1 MRMLSASTALFGSL
15 IVSAPP
21 IVAADAT
28 GRPNIVLLF
37 ADDLGYSDLSS
48 YGCADIK
55 TPAIDSIGRQGIRL
69 TRFYSNSPE
78 CTPSRT
84 ALLTGRHPQR
94 VGGLECAIGLGNVGR
109 YDEAE
114 WLQQKGELGLPT
126 SEATLPRLLRDGGYD
141 TAMFGKWHLGYDPKF
156 SPQKHGFHESLVV
169 LGGGTDYVTHTEPDG
184 GNVLRRNDQ
193 PAKVPGYLTDVFAAS
208 AVEWISRPR
217 TKPYFLYVPF
227 NAPHDPYQ
235 GPDDG
240 PAKLPWAK
248 GTRDIYRK
256 MVGRLD
262 QRVGDILAAID
273 RSPGAR
279 NTIVAFLSDNGG
291 NGVGINLPLRGFKTT
306 MWEGGIRVPCLVRWP
321 AGIPAGRESAQVMQ
335 SIDLA
340 ATVLA
345 AAGVKAAADR
355 PLDGV
360 NLIDVL
366 NGKKAAF
373 ARTVYW
379 RYKRAENRRKAVLDG
394 DDKLVI
400 DNGQRELFNL
410 AKDPYEKVNLLT
422 THPQK
427 AAELEAKIIAWEKSV
442 AAPRLRDFVAAPA
455 APAGKAG
462 R

>member
-1 MRMLSASTALFGSL
+1 MRILSASTALLGSF
-15 IVSAPP
+15 IVSAHPL
-21 IVAADAT
+21 VAADAT
-28 GRPNIVLLF
+28 ARPNVVLLF
-37 ADDLGYSDLSS
+37 ADDLGSSDLSS
-48 YGCADIK
+48 YGCVDIK

-114 WLQQKGELGLPT
+114 WLQKKGELGLPT
-126 SEATLPRLLRDGGYD
+126 SEPTLPRLLASGGYD
-141 TAMFGKWHLGYDPKF
+141 TAIFGKWHLGYDPKF
-156 SPQKHGFHESLVV
+156 APEKHGFQESLVV

-184 GNVLRRNDQ
+184 GNVLRQNGQ
-193 PAKVPGYLTDVFAAS
+193 PAKAPGYLTDVFAAR

-240 PAKLPWAK
+240 PAPVPWGK
-248 GTRDIYRK
+248 GTRDTYRK
-256 MVGRLD
+256 MVERLD

-279 NTIVAFLSDNGG
+279 NTIVAFFSDNGG
-291 NGVGINLPLRGFKTT
+291 NGTGRNDPLRGLKTT
-306 MWEGGIRVPCLVRWP
+306 LWEGGIRVPCLIRWP
-321 AGIPAGRESAQVMQ
+321 AGIPAGRESAQAMQ

-345 AAGVKAAADR
+345 VAGVKAAPGY

-360 NLIDVL
+360 SMVDELG
-366 NGKKAAF
+366 GKKAPYP
-373 ARTVYW
+373 RTLYW
-379 RYKRAENRRKAVLDG
+379 RYKRADNRRKAVLDG

-400 DNGQRELFNL
+400 DNGRQELFNL
-410 AKDPYEKVNLLT
+410 AKDPYEKTNLLT
-422 THPQK
+422 AQPQK

-442 AAPRLRDFVAAPA
+442 AAPRLKDFVAAPA
-455 APAGKAG
+455 VPAKAA